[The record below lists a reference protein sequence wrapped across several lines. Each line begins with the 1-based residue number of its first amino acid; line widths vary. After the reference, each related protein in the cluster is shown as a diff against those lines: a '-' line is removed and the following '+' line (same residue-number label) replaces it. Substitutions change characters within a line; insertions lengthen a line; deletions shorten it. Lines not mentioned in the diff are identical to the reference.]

1 MLNCCTGSRSHPPWR
16 EKKSKRHGVG
26 SLEDDGRCQTNM
38 APGSKNQEMNVELE
52 GGEKRYVR
60 TGDEVCAN

>member
-1 MLNCCTGSRSHPPWR
+1 ME

-26 SLEDDGRCQTNM
+26 NLEDDGRCQTNM

-52 GGEKRYVR
+52 GRERRYVR